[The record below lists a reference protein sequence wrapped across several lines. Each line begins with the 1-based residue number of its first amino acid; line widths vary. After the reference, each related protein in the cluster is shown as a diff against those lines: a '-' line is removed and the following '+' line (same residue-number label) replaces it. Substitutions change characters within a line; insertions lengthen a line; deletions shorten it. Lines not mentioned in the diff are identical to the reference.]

1 MSPAPRRAPAQVV
14 TSLMTLWANP
24 ATFYEVFRVMVWAL
38 GASSLSLAPVRSLTI
53 RTCVYSAKC
62 AQSHSWGMPMLCVR
76 SSCNNSVC
84 TPRAR

>member
-38 GASSLSLAPVRSLTI
+38 GASSLSLAPAPTRPLAHNPNLRVLSQV
-53 RTCVYSAKC
+53 C
-62 AQSHSWGMPMLCVR
+62 
-76 SSCNNSVC
+76 SVTQLGDADAVC
-84 TPRAR
+84 PQLL